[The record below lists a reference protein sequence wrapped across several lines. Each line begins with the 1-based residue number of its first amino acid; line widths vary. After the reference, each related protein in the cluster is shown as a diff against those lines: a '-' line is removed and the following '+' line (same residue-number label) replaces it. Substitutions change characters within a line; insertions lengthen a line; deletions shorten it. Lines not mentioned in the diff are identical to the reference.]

1 MRFIDLFKTKFEAA
15 KENES
20 LNREV
25 IELKSLIARIM
36 KQYRSFGILSPSI
49 ITEASAGLPEIPYE
63 VREKFGENGISLND
77 VDVVPRRDYVTLVE
91 SYNRINAKYLE
102 LIAKTDEKKDDSIDG
117 ENKE

>member
-1 MRFIDLFKTKFEAA
+1 MGFIDLLKTKFEAA

-25 IELKSLIARIM
+25 IELKGLIARIM
-36 KQYRSFGILSPSI
+36 KQYRDFGKLSPSL
-49 ITEASAGLPEIPYE
+49 ITEASAVLPEIPYE
-63 VREKFGENGISLND
+63 FRNMCDERGISLND
-77 VDVVPRRDYVTLVE
+77 VDVVPIWDYVTLVE

-102 LIAKTDEKKDDSIDG
+102 LIEKTDEKKDDSING